1 MGRWNDTSLYLLA
14 LLLTLIV
21 AGYAYGAEAAE
32 PEREADKII
41 YKKKMNIDFS
51 ETAIEGELTKPEG
64 SYLGVRKNIKFKNF
78 IKIRS
83 NFRDKFSD
91 SSDNI

>member
-1 MGRWNDTSLYLLA
+1 MRSRWHDMWIYLAAIILA
-14 LLLTLIV
+14 MAL
-21 AGYAYGAEAAE
+21 ASNAYGQDAIQQEE
-32 PEREADKII
+32 DKII

>member
-1 MGRWNDTSLYLLA
+1 MRRGNDKFLYLLA
-14 LLLTLIV
+14 LLMTLIFV
-21 AGYAYGAEAAE
+21 GYTYSAEAAE
-32 PEREADKII
+32 PEREADKIV

-64 SYLGVRKNIKFKNF
+64 SYLGGRKNIKFKNF

-83 NFRDKFSD
+83 NFRDKISD

>member
-1 MGRWNDTSLYLLA
+1 MRSRWHDMWIYLAAIILA
-14 LLLTLIV
+14 MAL
-21 AGYAYGAEAAE
+21 ASNAYGQDAIQQEE
-32 PEREADKII
+32 DKIT

>member
-1 MGRWNDTSLYLLA
+1 MRRGNDTFLYLLA
-14 LLLTLIV
+14 LLMTLIFV
-21 AGYAYGAEAAE
+21 GYTYSAEAAE
-32 PEREADKII
+32 PEREADKIV

-51 ETAIEGELTKPEG
+51 ETTIEGELTKPEG

-83 NFRDKFSD
+83 NFRDKIAG

>member
-1 MGRWNDTSLYLLA
+1 MRRWHDTFLYLLA
-14 LLLTLIV
+14 LLMTLIFV
-21 AGYAYGAEAAE
+21 GYTYSAEAAE
-32 PEREADKII
+32 PEREADKIV

-64 SYLGVRKNIKFKNF
+64 SYLGVRKDIKFKNF

-83 NFRDKFSD
+83 NFRDKIAH

>member
-1 MGRWNDTSLYLLA
+1 MRSRWHDMWIYLAAIILA
-14 LLLTLIV
+14 MAL
-21 AGYAYGAEAAE
+21 ASNAYGQDAIQQEE
-32 PEREADKII
+32 DKII

-83 NFRDKFSD
+83 NFRDKIAH

>member
-1 MGRWNDTSLYLLA
+1 MRRWNDTFLYLLA
-14 LLLTLIV
+14 FLMTLIFV
-21 AGYAYGAEAAE
+21 GHTYSAEAAE
-32 PEREADKII
+32 PEREADKIV